1 MVEATSISRP
11 FSGISWKPYFLA
23 IGTLAT
29 LTIYVLAWAYPTFP
43 GDEHALLQF
52 HAMRNGWLDDMA
64 IWLANLGLVWVFLP
78 AAVALL
84 TGLTLTRR
92 YADAAML
99 MGGLAVIGTGNGL
112 KVIVDRPR
120 PDNALLESSLSSLSF
135 PSGHSL
141 LAVIVGGVL
150 VYLVGLWVKP
160 LLLRRSLQA
169 GLVLVVIGM
178 GASRVYLG
186 LHWPSDVIGPY
197 VLGVTALIGLV
208 GL

>member
-1 MVEATSISRP
+1 
-11 FSGISWKPYFLA
+11 
-23 IGTLAT
+23 
-29 LTIYVLAWAYPTFP
+29 
-43 GDEHALLQF
+43 
-52 HAMRNGWLDDMA
+52 MA
-64 IWLANLGLVWVFLP
+64 IWLANLGLVWDFLS
-78 AAVALL
+78 ASVAVL
-84 TGLTLTRR
+84 TGLTPTRR

-99 MGGLAVIGTGNGL
+99 MLMGGLAVIETGDGL

-120 PDNALLESSLSSLSF
+120 PGYALLKSLPSNLSF

-186 LHWPSDVIGPY
+186 PHWPSDVKRPLHVGSDGSNWPGGPSKRNRNRMLTPWGPNSPRATLEL
-197 VLGVTALIGLV
+197 VVTSSKFEES
-208 GL
+208 

>member
-1 MVEATSISRP
+1 
-11 FSGISWKPYFLA
+11 
-23 IGTLAT
+23 
-29 LTIYVLAWAYPTFP
+29 
-43 GDEHALLQF
+43 
-52 HAMRNGWLDDMA
+52 MA

-99 MGGLAVIGTGNGL
+99 MGGLAVIGIGNGL
-112 KVIVDRPR
+112 RVIVDRPR
-120 PDNALLESSLSSLSF
+120 PDNALLESSPSSLSF

-141 LAVIVGGVL
+141 SAVIAGGVL

-169 GLVLVVIGM
+169 GRVLVVIGM
-178 GASRVYLG
+178 GAARVYLG
-186 LHWPSDVIGPY
+186 LHWASDVTGAPLPVGSDGSNRPGGPSKRNRNRSLTPWRRQFASCY
-197 VLGVTALIGLV
+197 T
-208 GL
+208 

>member
-1 MVEATSISRP
+1 MIEATSISRP
-11 FSGISWKPYFLA
+11 FSGISWKPYFPA

-52 HAMRNGWLDDMA
+52 HAMGNGWLDDMA

-92 YADAAML
+92 YADATML

-112 KVIVDRPR
+112 KEIVDRPR
-120 PDNALLESSLSSLSF
+120 LDNALLESSPSSLSF

>member
-1 MVEATSISRP
+1 MIEATSISRP
-11 FSGISWKPYFLA
+11 FSGTSWKPYFLD

-99 MGGLAVIGTGNGL
+99 MGGLAVIGTGRL
-112 KVIVDRPR
+112 KG
-120 PDNALLESSLSSLSF
+120 NC
-135 PSGHSL
+135 
-141 LAVIVGGVL
+141 
-150 VYLVGLWVKP
+150 
-160 LLLRRSLQA
+160 
-169 GLVLVVIGM
+169 
-178 GASRVYLG
+178 
-186 LHWPSDVIGPY
+186 
-197 VLGVTALIGLV
+197 
-208 GL
+208 